1 MELSKSS
8 KPHTT
13 REELTCHY
21 ISITSTLVSR
31 LILNLKVAGSE
42 DSNLG
47 TESSMLTSLGTN
59 TRVEELIFGNM
70 VNEMEDSSESATSM
84 DTHSSRDSY
93 KLKTLRRV

>member
-1 MELSKSS
+1 
-8 KPHTT
+8 
-13 REELTCHY
+13 
-21 ISITSTLVSR
+21 
-31 LILNLKVAGSE
+31 
-42 DSNLG
+42 
-47 TESSMLTSLGTN
+47 MLTSLGTN